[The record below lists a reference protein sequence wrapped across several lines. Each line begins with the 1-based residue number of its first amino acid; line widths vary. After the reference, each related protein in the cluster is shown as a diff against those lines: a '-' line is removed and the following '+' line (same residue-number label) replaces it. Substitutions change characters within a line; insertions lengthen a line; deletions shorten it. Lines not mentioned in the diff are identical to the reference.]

1 MAASKAAKAS
11 ADGGSRHRVLE
22 EVFAVLEPAALA
34 ATAHALT
41 DAEHA
46 HAATLRT
53 FELTVER
60 ARYEADRARR
70 QYDAVEPENRLVA
83 RTLERALEAKLAAQR
98 QAERDLLTAQARRP
112 VRLTDDELAWLS
124 RAGADVRAIFTA
136 ASTSHRE
143 RKQLLRAVLDEVVV
157 TVDPVAEN
165 RRICGSSGK
174 AARAPSWSWR

>member
-1 MAASKAAKAS
+1 M
-11 ADGGSRHRVLE
+11 
-22 EVFAVLEPAALA
+22 LEPAALA
-34 ATAHALT
+34 ATAQALT
-41 DAEHA
+41 DAEQA

-98 QAERDLLTAQARRP
+98 QAERDLVAAQARRP
-112 VRLTDDELAWLS
+112 VRLTDEELAWLS

-136 ASTSHRE
+136 PSTSSGNANSCCAPSSTRSSSPSTPWPE
-143 RKQLLRAVLDEVVV
+143 PPR
-157 TVDPVAEN
+157 
-165 RRICGSSGK
+165 CGSSGK
-174 AARAPSWSWR
+174 AAPAPSWPWR